1 MHPVAY
7 GSRMKDIKYTVAIA
21 PRKTNASD
29 EFLAVRR
36 PHDDKDL
43 ADSWGLP
50 AITLLPGELPEEGA
64 IRACREKLGCTA
76 KPTRLLGIMYQKRNA
91 YDIFL
96 MDIEMVL
103 ADGETADVA
112 KANTKNTAYTAQQW
126 TSDPTVLMD
135 SARHG
140 SCCAS
145 IFLTDRGLFDR
156 SEWIE
161 SLEGS
166 GIVG

>member
-1 MHPVAY
+1 MRV
-7 GSRMKDIKYTVAIA
+7 
-21 PRKTNASD
+21 
-29 EFLAVRR
+29 
-36 PHDDKDL
+36 
-43 ADSWGLP
+43 
-50 AITLLPGELPEEGA
+50 
-64 IRACREKLGCTA
+64 CREKLGCLA
-76 KPTRLLGIMYQKRNA
+76 VPTRFLGVMYQKRNA

-103 ADGETADVA
+103 AEGENADVA
-112 KANTKNTAYTAQQW
+112 KANTQHTAYVAQQW

-145 IFLTDRGLFDR
+145 IFLTDRGLLNRD
-156 SEWIE
+156 EWID

-166 GIVG
+166 DIVG